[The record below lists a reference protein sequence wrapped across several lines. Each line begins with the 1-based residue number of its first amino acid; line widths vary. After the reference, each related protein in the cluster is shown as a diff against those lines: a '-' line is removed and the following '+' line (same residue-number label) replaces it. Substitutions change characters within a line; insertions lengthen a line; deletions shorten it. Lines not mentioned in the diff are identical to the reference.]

1 MRVFPV
7 IDIKGGLVVR
17 GVAGERDSYRPVQC
31 RLTPSHAV
39 VDVAEALRREFDLS
53 ELYVADLDAILD
65 DAPHI
70 ELYRQLAA
78 RGFQLTVDAG
88 LRDIQRA
95 ATLFAAGVQ
104 SVVAGL
110 ETIPGP
116 QLLRELAGEFGPGR
130 VLFSLD
136 LKHGRPLFAP
146 DAEFPSTEP
155 LEVAGAAY
163 EAGIRHMIV
172 LDLAAVG
179 TGTGLSTLPLCRGI
193 QDRIP
198 DVQVITGGGI
208 RNADDLRELRQSG
221 LHGVLIATALHNG
234 SITRD
239 DLLSV

>member
-1 MRVFPV
+1 LKIVPV

-17 GVAGERDSYRPVQC
+17 GVAGERGSYRPVRS

-39 VDVAEALRREFDLS
+39 VDVAEAIRREFGLS

-65 DAPHI
+65 DSPNVEI
-70 ELYRQLAA
+70 YRELAT
-78 RGFQLTVDAG
+78 RGFQLIVDAG
-88 LRDIQRA
+88 LRNVQRA
-95 ATLFAAGVQ
+95 ATLLAVGVQ

-116 QLLRELAGEFGPGR
+116 RLLRELTGEFGPDR

-146 DAEFPSTEP
+146 DADFDSHEP
-155 LEVAGAAY
+155 LTIAALAY
-163 EAGIRHMIV
+163 DAGIRCIIV

-179 TGTGLSTLPLCRGI
+179 TGGGLSTLPLCREI
-193 QDRIP
+193 QTRFP
-198 DVQVITGGGI
+198 DVRAITGGGI
-208 RNADDLRELRQSG
+208 RDRNDLRELRQTDVQ
-221 LHGVLIATALHNG
+221 GVLIASALHNR

-239 DLLSV
+239 DLRS